1 MIPYDRDN
9 WVRTCFSWTGTVLP
23 QVLGQVGMLTG
34 FCLLL
39 YLVNEFALPHYLK
52 LPIEDTAA
60 LTVLGVALSMLIVFR
75 TNSSNNRYWE
85 ARSHW
90 GMLINTSRNLI
101 RLAAQAAGPADD
113 LARLLTAYL
122 FVLKEQLRDNPDLTS
137 IRHLVPGRVMER
149 LEQVGNRAQILAAF
163 MTEWV
168 LSRQTEGRLNPYTAM
183 RLEALIEVLVDQQGA
198 CEKIHRTPLP
208 FVYASLIKQ
217 VLFVYLLTLPFIL
230 VPRMTFMAPL
240 IVAVLSL
247 GLLGIENAGVELE
260 DPFGLEPNHLPLDQ
274 LCAMVARDVADLTTK
289 SSSGSNYSIQ
299 SELPSK
305 TNGAQ

>member
-1 MIPYDRDN
+1 MITYDRDS

-23 QVLGQVGMLTG
+23 QVLGHVGFLTG
-34 FCLLL
+34 FCLLVYIVDDFVL
-39 YLVNEFALPHYLK
+39 PDYLRLPS
-52 LPIEDTAA
+52 EDTAG

-75 TNSSNNRYWE
+75 TNSSNNRFWE

-122 FVLKEQLRDNPDLTS
+122 LVLKEQLRDNPDLTL
-137 IRHLVPGRVMER
+137 IRHLVPGRVMDR
-149 LEQVGNRAQILAAF
+149 LEQVSNRAQILAAF

-183 RLEALIEVLVDQQGA
+183 RLESLIELLVDSQGA

-217 VLFVYLLTLPFIL
+217 VLLVYLLILPFVL
-230 VPRMTFMAPL
+230 VPRMSFLAPL
-240 IVAVLSL
+240 MVAVLSL

-274 LCAMVARDVADLTTK
+274 ICNMIARDVADLTTK
-289 SSSGSNYSIQ
+289 SSPGSEASSS
-299 SELPSK
+299 SEQK
-305 TNGAQ
+305 